1 MYSRKDKLNYFHR
14 LRGEK
19 HGAADL
25 KLLADENPTH
35 KKLARFARDP
45 KRYAND
51 ILYALLEVCS
61 AEEIMENREDCELIK
76 GEQGCPSEA
85 EEQLIHSGQ
94 QKPIDEEQKPIDEEP
109 IDEEQKPI
117 DKEPIDKEEEPID
130 EAEEQKQVDEA
141 KLEEDTSENVD
152 NNDKAQDGS
161 SKALSDAPPEE
172 AKKK

>member
-61 AEEIMENREDCELIK
+61 AEAIMENREDCELIK
-76 GEQGCPSEA
+76 GEQDGPSEA

-94 QKPIDEEQKPIDEEP
+94 QKP

-130 EAEEQKQVDEA
+130 EAEEQEQVDEA
-141 KLEEDTSENVD
+141 KLEEDAPENVD

-161 SKALSDAPPEE
+161 SKALNDAPPEE